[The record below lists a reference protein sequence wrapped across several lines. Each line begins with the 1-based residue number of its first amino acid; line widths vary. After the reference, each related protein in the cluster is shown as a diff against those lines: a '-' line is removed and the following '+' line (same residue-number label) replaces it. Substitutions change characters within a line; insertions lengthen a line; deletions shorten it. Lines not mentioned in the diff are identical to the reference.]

1 MNGLPSRPELS
12 ARWPIAG
19 VVLATLLVVLL
30 AAWVYQ
36 RRPLPLLALTVP
48 DLAGLEQKLERE
60 REACVDGPPQGP
72 ACIEAERLTRELV
85 ARRRERI

>member
-1 MNGLPSRPELS
+1 MNRSEDRAVLP

-19 VVLATLLVVLL
+19 VVLAVLLVVLL

-48 DLAGLEQKLERE
+48 DLAGLEQQLERK
-60 REACVDGPPQGP
+60 REACVEGPPQGP
-72 ACIEAERLTRELV
+72 ACVEAERLTREVV

>member
-1 MNGLPSRPELS
+1 MNRMANRSGIP

-30 AAWVYQ
+30 AAWVYE

-48 DLAGLEQKLERE
+48 DLAGLEQRLEHARD
-60 REACVDGPPQGP
+60 ACVEGPPQGP
-72 ACIEAERLTRELV
+72 ACVEAERLTREV
-85 ARRRERI
+85 VVRRRERI